1 MAGSPRQLHTQQ
13 IHFLR
18 KGITFADKLT
28 TVTLGYIPAGSVVIK
43 PMSGVHVSTVFNGTA
58 PQTLDIG
65 TSVTTAIW
73 ATALALSVTTFVACD
88 ETTTSFYV
96 SSDTTVQAVIGG
108 SGATAGE
115 AQLIIAYVPNT
126 DG

>member
-28 TVTLGYIPAGSVVIK
+28 TVTVGYIPAGSVVIK
-43 PMSGVHVSTVFNGTA
+43 PMSGINVHTAFNGTA
-58 PQTLDIG
+58 PQLLDIG
-65 TSVTTAIW
+65 TSVTTAVW
-73 ATALALSVTTFVACD
+73 ATSLALSTATFVAFD
-88 ETTTSFYV
+88 ETASGYV
-96 SSDTTVQAVIGG
+96 ASDTTVQAVVGG

-115 AQLIIAYVPNT
+115 VQILIAYIPNT
-126 DG
+126 DL